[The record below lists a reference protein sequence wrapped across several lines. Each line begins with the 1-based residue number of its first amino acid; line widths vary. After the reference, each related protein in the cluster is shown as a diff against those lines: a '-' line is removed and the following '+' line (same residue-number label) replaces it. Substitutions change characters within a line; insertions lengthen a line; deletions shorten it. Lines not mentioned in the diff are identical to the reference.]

1 MKGRVYMIIK
11 EGQQSFY
18 IGDDEENAIGRITY
32 EVESD
37 DVIVANHTYV
47 SPVHRG
53 KNIAKLLLDQLVE
66 HARDNNLKVRPQC
79 SYVVRAF
86 EKYKEYQDIIA

>member
-1 MKGRVYMIIK
+1 MIIK
-11 EGQQSFY
+11 EGQHSFY
-18 IGDDEENAIGRITY
+18 IGDDEENVIGRITY

-37 DVIVANHTYV
+37 DIIVANHTYV
-47 SPVHRG
+47 SPDHRG
-53 KNIAKLLLDQLVE
+53 KNIAKLLLDRLVE